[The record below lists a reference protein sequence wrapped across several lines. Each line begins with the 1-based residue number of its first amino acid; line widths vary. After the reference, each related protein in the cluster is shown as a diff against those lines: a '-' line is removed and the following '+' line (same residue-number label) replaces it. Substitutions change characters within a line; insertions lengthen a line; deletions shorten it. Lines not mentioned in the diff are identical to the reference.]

1 MGGAGVLRQRGR
13 DQRARLPAARPT
25 VRTRQVQARHKRR
38 VLDGNEN
45 IFFFIFLSL
54 RYEQKKCKKS
64 YEISCRGRLNFFL
77 VEGKDQRAFG
87 L

>member
-45 IFFFIFLSL
+45 IFF
-54 RYEQKKCKKS
+54 CD
-64 YEISCRGRLNFFL
+64 FFRKL
-77 VEGKDQRAFG
+77 HQAGSRIKRFFSSGE
-87 L
+87 